1 MDGDC
6 DLLPPIPERS
16 VVLGT
21 LDAEDRLDKRSLL
34 EFEPPWKK
42 SFIRETI
49 WSDLNLEL
57 LADEPIPEEGV
68 VGGAVSWLDELEG
81 TLDWPAVV
89 PDGGE
94 GESVSMGTKASSWA
108 SLRAL
113 PLLGVNPSHI
123 TDKISAA
130 FSYNQMQSFP
140 T

>member
-1 MDGDC
+1 M
-6 DLLPPIPERS
+6 
-16 VVLGT
+16 VLGT
-21 LDAEDRLDKRSLL
+21 LDADDRLDKRSLL

-57 LADEPIPEEGV
+57 PADEPIPEEGV

-81 TLDWPAVV
+81 ALGWPAVV

-108 SLRAL
+108 SFRVL
-113 PLLGVNPSHI
+113 PLLEVKPSHI

-130 FSYNQMQSFP
+130 FSYNQLQSC
-140 T
+140 TI